1 MTELEKEVIEVVL
14 AYTEAKTL
22 WENAMMLKKLESTP
36 EKMEQKPYD
45 YFKGFDM
52 KQYTGLTKEEIRAK
66 YESFFSQYATPKKR
80 VYGGGASA
88 SFGFPAAYQGL
99 SADDISAV
107 DFVNEKRCEVTC
119 KIPTGFKQT
128 LKFVVMKKQN
138 IWLLDSVKSYSKSD
152 DKWSNS
158 IL

>member
-14 AYTEAKTL
+14 AYTEAKTV
-22 WENAMMLKKLESTP
+22 WENAMMFKKLESTP

-52 KQYTGLTKEEIRAK
+52 KQYTGLTREEISAK
-66 YESFFSQYATPKKR
+66 YESFFSQYTTPKKR
-80 VYGGGASA
+80 VYGGGPSA
-88 SFGFPAAYQGL
+88 SFGFPGKYQGL
-99 SADDISAV
+99 SVDDILEIG
-107 DFVNEKRCEVTC
+107 FVNEKRCEVIC
-119 KIPTGFKQT
+119 KIPSGFKQT
-128 LKFVVMKKQN
+128 LKFIVLKKQSG
-138 IWLLDSVKSYSKSD
+138 WLLDSVKSYSKSD